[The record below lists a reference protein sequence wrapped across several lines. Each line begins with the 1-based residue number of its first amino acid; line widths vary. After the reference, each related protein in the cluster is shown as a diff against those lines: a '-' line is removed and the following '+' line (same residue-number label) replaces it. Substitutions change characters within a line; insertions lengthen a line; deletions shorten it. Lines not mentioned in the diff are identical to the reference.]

1 MTALHAQID
10 TLEAALQRLR
20 TGDFQVFNQ
29 LPFMLDE
36 LRKGADALERHQQEL
51 VSLYEVGQEIVSILR
66 LDQLLESIMDRA
78 IVLVGAERGFLVLWS
93 EEQDDF
99 EVGVARQFAL
109 GEVDDAQIEISHGV
123 IRRVLASREP
133 LVTTNAQEDPRFQA
147 SHSIVA
153 YQIRSV
159 LAAPLVAK
167 QELIGAIYLD
177 TRLGSRLF
185 NEEDLALLSAM
196 ANQAAV
202 AIQLARLYEDLQA
215 RNQELREALRE
226 LQETQDELIRA
237 ERLSVVGR
245 MAAGIIHDLKSP
257 MTTIKGYAAILG
269 RPDLEDETRQNFS
282 RIITRSVDNFVEMT
296 QEILDYSRGGGLLQ
310 PEEVSVGD
318 LIHDLCAF
326 IKGDFDEKGLSI
338 RQQLD
343 YAGPLMLDE
352 TKFRRALFNIAFNAR
367 DAMDSGGCLTI
378 TTVLTNGSV
387 EFRFGDTGP
396 GIPDEIRDTLFEPF
410 VSHGKA
416 TGTGLGLAIA
426 KKTVRDHGGTIRVES
441 IAGQGATFIIRLPR
455 ADDASTGDVSDR

>member
-10 TLEAALQRLR
+10 ALESALQRLR
-20 TGDFQVFNQ
+20 AGDFQVFNQ

-51 VSLYEVGQEIVSILR
+51 VSLYEVGQEIVSILK
-66 LDQLLESIMDRA
+66 LDQLLESILDRA
-78 IVLVGAERGFLVLWS
+78 IVLVGAERGFLVLWV
-93 EEQDDF
+93 EEKDDF
-99 EVGVARQFAL
+99 QVGVARQFAL

-133 LVTTNAQEDPRFQA
+133 LVTTNAQEDPRFQT

-153 YQIRSV
+153 YQIHSV

-167 QELIGAIYLD
+167 EELIGAIYLD
-177 TRLGSRLF
+177 TRLASRLF

-202 AIQLARLYEDLQA
+202 AIQLARLYEDLKT
-215 RNQELREALRE
+215 RNQELQEALRE

-245 MAAGIIHDLKSP
+245 MAAGIIHDLKGP

-269 RPDLEDETRQNFS
+269 RTDLDDSTRQDLS
-282 RIITRSVDNFVEMT
+282 KIISRSVDNFVEMT
-296 QEILDYSRGGGLLQ
+296 QEILDYSRGGGPLQ
-310 PEEVSVGD
+310 PQEVRVSD
-318 LIHDLCAF
+318 LVQHLCTF
-326 IKGDFDEKGLSI
+326 IQGDFDEKGLSI
-338 RQQLD
+338 RQELS
-343 YAGPLMLDE
+343 YSGAMMLDE
-352 TKFRRALFNIAFNAR
+352 TKIRRALFNIAYNAR
-367 DAMDSGGCLTI
+367 DAMESGGCLTI
-378 TTVLTNGSV
+378 STALKDGVA
-387 EFRFGDTGP
+387 EFRFRDTGP
-396 GIPDEIRDTLFEPF
+396 GIPEEIRDSLFEPF

-426 KKTVRDHGGTIRVES
+426 RKTVRDHGGTIRVKS
-441 IAGQGATFIIRLPR
+441 HSGLGATFIIRLPA
-455 ADDASTGDVSDR
+455 ADKTGTRSA